1 MLLDLIFKKWWAYMI
16 YHKCNTKLTAIT
28 CFYFFCYAYRK
39 QTIHQEK
46 KFDFLKDLVA
56 NVPDH
61 QAEDES
67 DPNISDSKRQKTP
80 R

>member
-1 MLLDLIFKKWWAYMI
+1 MYNVVSFNEVTY
-16 YHKCNTKLTAIT
+16 
-28 CFYFFCYAYRK
+28 YRK

-61 QAEDES
+61 QAEEDTDSNTS
-67 DPNISDSKRQKTP
+67 DTKRQKTP

>member
-1 MLLDLIFKKWWAYMI
+1 MYNVVSFNEVNY
-16 YHKCNTKLTAIT
+16 
-28 CFYFFCYAYRK
+28 YRK

-61 QAEDES
+61 QAEEDTDSNTS
-67 DPNISDSKRQKTP
+67 DTKRQKTP